1 MKTKEEI
8 EQLAEK
14 WCTNV
19 IDTAKNKQSDSALI
33 RHIISSSEKLAY
45 KDGYT
50 QCQEDMADKI
60 KVLEEKIESI
70 YEDLAGEDI

>member
-8 EQLAEK
+8 EQLAEQ
-14 WCTNV
+14 WYN
-19 IDTAKNKQSDSALI
+19 
-33 RHIISSSEKLAY
+33 REGKLSPRIVETRSFI
-45 KDGYT
+45 KGYT

-60 KVLEEKIESI
+60 KVLEKKIESM